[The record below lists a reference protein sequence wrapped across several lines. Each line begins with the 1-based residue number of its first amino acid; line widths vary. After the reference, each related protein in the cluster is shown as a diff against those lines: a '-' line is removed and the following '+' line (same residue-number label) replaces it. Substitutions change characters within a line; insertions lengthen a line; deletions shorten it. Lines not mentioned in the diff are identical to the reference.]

1 MKYLLDTN
9 VCIKILKG
17 NSESISRKI
26 AESPNEDIVIPSV
39 VRFELFY
46 GAYKSKKKDATLSTL
61 REFLSCFDDAGFNG
75 GVSDLCGMIRA
86 DLEIAGTPIG
96 PYDLQIG
103 AIALSNKFLLLTH
116 NTKEFS
122 RITNLKIEDWE

>member
-1 MKYLLDTN
+1 M
-9 VCIKILKG
+9 
-17 NSESISRKI
+17 
-26 AESPNEDIVIPSV
+26 

-46 GAYKSKKKDATLSTL
+46 GAYKSKRKDETLSTL

-75 GVSDLCGMIRA
+75 AVSDLCGMIRA

-103 AIALSNKFLLLTH
+103 AIALSNNFILVTN

-122 RITNLKIEDWE
+122 RIKNLVIEDWE

>member
-17 NSESISRKI
+17 NSENIAVKISAIDNRKV
-26 AESPNEDIVIPSV
+26 VIPSV

-46 GAYKSKKKDATLSTL
+46 GAYKSRKKEETLESL
-61 REFLSCFDDAGFNG
+61 REFLNCFEDAGFDG
-75 GVSDLCGMIRA
+75 SVSDLCGRIRA

-103 AIALSNKFLLLTH
+103 ATALANNFILQ
-116 NTKEFS
+116 N
-122 RITNLKIEDWE
+122 

>member
-17 NSESISRKI
+17 TSQGISRRI
-26 AESPNEDIVIPSV
+26 SRCNNNDVVIPSI

-46 GAYKSKKKDATLSTL
+46 GAYKSKKKEATLEIL
-61 REFLSCFDDAGFNG
+61 RDFLSCFDDISFD
-75 GVSDLCGMIRA
+75 GVTSDLCGRVRA
-86 DLEIAGTPIG
+86 ELEMAGTPIG

-103 AIALSNKFLLLTH
+103 SIALLNKFVLVTN

-122 RITNLKIEDWE
+122 RIKDLLIEDWE

>member
-17 NSESISRKI
+17 NSENISGKI
-26 AESPNEDIVIPSV
+26 SLVENEDVVIPSI

-46 GAYKSKKKDATLSTL
+46 GAYKSRKKDETLLKL
-61 REFLSCFDDAGFNG
+61 REFLSCFADTAFDGT
-75 GVSDLCGMIRA
+75 VSDLCGKIRA
-86 DLEIAGTPIG
+86 DLETAGTPIG

-103 AIALSNKFLLLTH
+103 AIALANNFILVTN
-116 NTKEFS
+116 NTREFS
-122 RITNLKIEDWE
+122 RIKNLKIEDWE